1 MTEFKTI
8 WKQNL
13 DKINT
18 SGIASSF
25 YLLHDLILGRDP
37 QKSAFKEIT
46 NPRKLANGQ
55 DPWAGYKQAKIR
67 IKWMLKSNELTQQLL
82 AAAGNPT
89 IE

>member
-13 DKINT
+13 DKINA
-18 SGIASSF
+18 SGIASSY

-37 QKSAFKEIT
+37 KKSAFKEIT

-67 IKWMLKSNELTQQLL
+67 IKWMVQKNELAQQLI
-82 AAAGNPT
+82 AAGGSPT